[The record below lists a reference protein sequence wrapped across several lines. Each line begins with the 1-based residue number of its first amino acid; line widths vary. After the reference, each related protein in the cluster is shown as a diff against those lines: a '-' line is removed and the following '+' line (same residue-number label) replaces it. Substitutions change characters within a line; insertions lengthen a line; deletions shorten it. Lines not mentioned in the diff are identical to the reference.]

1 MAKTITI
8 KVKGTDHGGNDAP
21 TVMDLL
27 SQIQDHVTLMQDVEK
42 AIAPDGKRQLEWR
55 VTNVSMNS
63 PIAFEI
69 TPDAKDYGTDIE
81 THAKEVVVA
90 TARGLASLRDGKDR
104 PHSFTDDAIRKTE
117 KISRRVTN
125 GLASTEVDFSEYEEQ
140 VYHLDHET
148 AHRTVATLSK
158 MTATLKNPHRELG
171 SIEGF
176 VKSVGRDGHGR
187 PLIHLTG
194 RFNGNEVK
202 CIGTDGGLDRIGRL
216 RVDQIMRGL
225 RIRVFGNLHYKATD
239 TVDRVDVDRAELFAN
254 EEELPGL
261 DDIVEPNFTN
271 GVEAVEYLKILRA
284 DG

>member
-1 MAKTITI
+1 MAKPITI
-8 KVKGTDHGGNDAP
+8 RVKGTDNRGSDAP
-21 TVMDLL
+21 TVKDLL
-27 SQIQDHVTLMQDVEK
+27 NQIQDQVSLMLDVEK
-42 AIAPDGKRQLEWR
+42 AIDGKDHLEWR

-63 PIAFEI
+63 PITFEI
-69 TPDAKDYGTDIE
+69 TPVAKVYGTDIE
-81 THAKEVVVA
+81 ARAREVVVA
-90 TARGLASLRDGKDR
+90 TSKGLASLRDGKDR

-140 VYHLDHET
+140 VYRLDHET

-158 MTATLKNPHRELG
+158 MTETLKYPHRELG

-176 VKSVGRDGHGR
+176 VKSIARDGHGR

-194 RFNGNEVK
+194 RLNGNEVK
-202 CIGTDGGLDRIGRL
+202 CIGTNGGLDRIGHL

-225 RIRVFGNLHYKATD
+225 RIRVFGTLHYKTTD
-239 TVDRVDVDRAELFAN
+239 TVDRVDVDRVDLFPQ
-254 EEELPGL
+254 EDELPGL
-261 DDIVEPNFTN
+261 DDIVEPNFTD
-271 GVEAVEYLKILRA
+271 GVEAVENLKKLRA